1 MPTDG
6 EDHTNDEPTNTPQST
21 NSLTPDQDL
30 LTVTEVATALRVSKM
45 TVYRLVTQ
53 GDIDSIR
60 AGKSIRILKASL
72 GRYLNASRIG

>member
-6 EDHTNDEPTNTPQST
+6 EDHANDDPDNTPQST
-21 NSLTPDQDL
+21 KSLTPDQDL

-60 AGKSIRILKASL
+60 AGKSIRILKAAL
-72 GRYLNASRIG
+72 TRYLNATRVG